1 MGTCPRTARTARA
14 AFSLPLHDA
23 QQRPE
28 RAMPGRPLGACGTH
42 PRGHQL
48 RIGWYQWQQG
58 VQHRLACMQPL
69 RGVSLAMFSHTR
81 PNRREPSLLLSG
93 GPLKFSRP
101 MRLRHRISEFDVLN
115 FCCMRRLAQRFS
127 EKGGGSRI
135 LFGSIG
141 LLLHYVLLD
150 CWLQNWVPPTR
161 DRNWRC
167 SLGSLGLIPVQSQS
181 RPCPHGHSCLP
192 SRSSPTPSLLRN
204 AVQCFLSSPV

>member
-127 EKGGGSRI
+127 EKGGGGLASFSGPSACCFI
-135 LFGSIG
+135 TCCWTAGYKTGSPQPGIETG
-141 LLLHYVLLD
+141 AAR
-150 CWLQNWVPPTR
+150 WAAW
-161 DRNWRC
+161 
-167 SLGSLGLIPVQSQS
+167 
-181 RPCPHGHSCLP
+181 
-192 SRSSPTPSLLRN
+192 
-204 AVQCFLSSPV
+204 A